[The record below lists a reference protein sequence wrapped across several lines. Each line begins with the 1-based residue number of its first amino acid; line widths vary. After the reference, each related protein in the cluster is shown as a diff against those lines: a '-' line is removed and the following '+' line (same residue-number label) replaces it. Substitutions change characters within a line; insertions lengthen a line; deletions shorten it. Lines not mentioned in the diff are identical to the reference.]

1 MKSKLLPIGSV
12 VLLEG
17 GTKKVMITGYYS
29 KPVGSDR
36 IYDYN
41 GCVFPEGL
49 LETVYC
55 LFDRNQISRTLH
67 VGYESEKYEDY
78 MKELASMVDG
88 VSGKRE
94 ASDGSIT
101 PITRGR
107 KPKAPTQPIS
117 ASEFK
122 AKYVVKLDQRDV

>member
-1 MKSKLLPIGSV
+1 MKNKLLPIGSV

-49 LETVYC
+49 LESVYC
-55 LFDRNQISRTLH
+55 LFDRSQIDKTLH
-67 VGYESEKYEDY
+67 VGYESKKYEDY
-78 MKELASMVDG
+78 MAKLASLVNG
-88 VSGKRE
+88 VSGKK
-94 ASDGSIT
+94 AQDAIVA
-101 PITRGR
+101 PVTRGR
-107 KPKAPTQPIS
+107 KPKAPTQPLS
-117 ASEFK
+117 TSEFK

>member
-12 VLLEG
+12 VLLSG

-29 KPVGSDR
+29 KPVDSDR
-36 IYDYN
+36 VYDYN

-55 LFDRNQISRTLH
+55 LFDRNQIEKTIH

-78 MKELASMVDG
+78 MAQLNSMVTG
-88 VSGKRE
+88 ISGKTDLKDNII
-94 ASDGSIT
+94 A
-101 PITRGR
+101 PVHRGR
-107 KPKAPTQPIS
+107 KPQEPTQPVS
-117 ASEFK
+117 SSEFN
-122 AKYVVKLDQRDV
+122 AKYVVKLEQRDV

>member
-12 VLLEG
+12 VLLDG

-49 LETVYC
+49 METIYC
-55 LFDRNQISRTLH
+55 LFDRSQIRETLH

-78 MKELASMVDG
+78 MRELASMVDG
-88 VSGKRE
+88 VSGKKE
-94 ASDGSIT
+94 KDSSLENV
-101 PITRGR
+101 TRGR
-107 KPKAPTQPIS
+107 KPKAPTQPMS

-122 AKYVVKLDQRDV
+122 AKYVVDMKQRGV